1 MTDTHTIN
9 AVARLD
15 AESAIHRLL
24 ASYVHCLDEGKFAE
38 IAVLLQHAKF
48 DILGKIASGN
58 AEIEAFLNSGVQV
71 HADGTPRTWHTLAN
85 ILVDVDPAGDK
96 ATSASY
102 YTVHQQLDGFP
113 LQPIV
118 TGKYL
123 DRFERHDGEW
133 RFVHRTLT
141 AHSIGDLKH
150 HVKGDN
156 AA

>member
-1 MTDTHTIN
+1 MPDTNTPSII
-9 AVARLD
+9 ARLN
-15 AESAIHRLL
+15 AESAIHHLL
-24 ASYVHCLDEGKFAE
+24 ASYVHFLDEGKFAE
-38 IAVLLQHAKF
+38 IAALLQHAKF
-48 DILGKIASGN
+48 DILGKIASGQ
-58 AEIEAFLNSGVQV
+58 AEIEAFLHSGVQV

-85 ILVDVDPAGDK
+85 ILIDVDPAGDK

-102 YTVHQQLDGFP
+102 YTVHQQLEGFP

-123 DRFERHDGEW
+123 DQFERHDGEW
-133 RFVHRTLT
+133 RFVHRALT
-141 AHSIGDLKH
+141 AHSIGDLQH